1 VKLEYGQVIVVDNG
15 NFFPEDELHSDA
27 AWFLMDMMKLLDTKA
42 VGTSASELKFGYA
55 FLKAN
60 VKRTGLPLISSN
72 LIDVG
77 TGKTALEPYVIT
89 KAGNVKVGIF
99 SLMNDKED
107 LGPARD
113 SLKVLEPTKTATTM
127 VGELRKKGATVV
139 VLLSQLGKVESE
151 DLVTAVPG
159 IDAVVCGHNVPLI
172 QKGRM
177 IKNTVA
183 SYGGEQGQYMSR
195 TILTLDKTGHSTTGE
210 NESFILTPE
219 VGENADVA
227 KLVKTFE
234 DGLNEK
240 LRKSEKE
247 AAAKQGQSVQANAD
261 HYLGYELCAR
271 CHTKEYEQW
280 RTTSHSIAWNTL
292 VAVKQDNAAECIGC
306 HVVGY
311 KENGGYQTSAD
322 SPRLSGVQCESCHGM
337 GTRHESYPKAHT
349 AVTEALCTKCHVAP
363 NDTDWNFA
371 TKLARI
377 AHSNTS
383 AETIKSKKQKDAI
396 PADRLQMMQ
405 GHGGGY

>member
-1 VKLEYGQVIVVDNG
+1 MKLEYGQVVMVDNG
-15 NFFPEDELHSDA
+15 NFFPEDDLHQDA
-27 AWFLMDMMKLLDTKA
+27 AWFLMDIMKLLDIKA
-42 VGTSASELKFGYA
+42 VGMSAAELRFGYA

-60 VKRTGLPLISSN
+60 VKRTSLPLTSAN
-72 LIDVG
+72 LMDVG
-77 TGKTALEPYVIT
+77 TGKPALVPYVIS
-89 KAGNVKVGIF
+89 KVGNVKVAFF

-107 LGPARD
+107 LGPGRD
-113 SLKVLEPTKTATTM
+113 SLKVQEPTKVAQAM
-127 VGELRKKGATVV
+127 VPDLRKKGATVV

-159 IDAVVCGHNVPLI
+159 IDAVICGHNVPLI

-195 TILTLDKTGHSTTGE
+195 TILTLDKTGHVTTGD
-210 NESFILTPE
+210 NESFILSPE
-219 VGENADVA
+219 VGENADIA

-234 DGLNEK
+234 DGMNEK
-240 LRKSEKE
+240 LRKAEKE
-247 AAAKQGQSVQANAD
+247 AAAKQGQAVQANAD

-271 CHTKEYEQW
+271 CHKSEYEQW

-292 VAVKQDNAAECIGC
+292 VAVKQDASTECISC

-311 KENGGYQTSAD
+311 KENGGYQTAAD

-337 GTRHESYPKAHT
+337 GTRHESYPKSPAKFAE
-349 AVTEALCTKCHVAP
+349 AVCTKCHVSP
-363 NDTDWNFA
+363 QDPDWNFA
-371 TKLARI
+371 VKLAKVV
-377 AHSNTS
+377 HGNTS
-383 AETIKSKKQKDAI
+383 AETIKGKKQKDAI
-396 PADRLQMMQ
+396 PADRLQMLQ